1 MLPVAK
7 RYVNVCE
14 EIQKSYKEEMPT
26 RPWRTP
32 TTVMPV
38 LVTVLLLLSFAT
50 LAAASRGIVGLDEY
64 TFHHVV
70 GGNSPVLV
78 KFDRKYAVDREM
90 VQFAAD
96 ASVRASGLVLAE
108 VEVEENAEDSD
119 WNEKLH
125 NEFAGGRDLA
135 LGPSFCLFKRKSK
148 ECVLFTG
155 ASKDLMAWVNTKLGI
170 LSPGAGAGRHDD
182 L

>member
-7 RYVNVCE
+7 RDVNVCE
-14 EIQKSYKEEMPT
+14 QIQKSYKEEMPT

-32 TTVMPV
+32 TTVMTV
-38 LVTVLLLLSFAT
+38 LVTLLLLSFAT

-125 NEFAGGRDLA
+125 HEFAGGRDLA

-170 LSPGAGAGRHDD
+170 LSPGGGAGRHDD